1 MVDMMGGLFLGGSA
15 AVGVAVIILV
25 RQLLGTLKWSLLE
38 VVAVEMALA
47 LIAMACF
54 VVSMAIAEGL

>member
-15 AVGVAVIILV
+15 AVGVVVIILV
-25 RQLLGTLKWSLLE
+25 RQLLGTVKWSLLE